1 MVNNMKDNDKT
12 LLIMAA
18 GMGSR
23 YGGLKQ
29 IEPVGPNGEFM
40 IDYSIYDAI
49 MAGFKKVICIIK
61 EENLEVF
68 EETVGARI
76 KEHIPV
82 EYVFQKMEDLPQ
94 GYSVPEGRVKPW
106 GTAHAILA
114 AKDLINGKFVVINA
128 DDFYGRDAYF
138 VVSKFLDELDDKN
151 STNYGLVGYKVKNTL
166 TENGG
171 VKRGVCEEDNGYLK
185 KLTESIVEEQDGVII
200 ATPLDG
206 SSSFTVAS
214 ETRVSMNM
222 FGFTPEIFNY
232 IEKTFPEFLESHKE
246 TIEKCE
252 FLIPDVLED
261 AVRKNKATVT
271 MLKTNAM
278 WQGVTYK
285 EDKEIVVKAIRKLID
300 EKEYPE
306 NLWN

>member
-1 MVNNMKDNDKT
+1 MKNNDKT

-40 IDYSIYDAI
+40 IDYSIYDA
-49 MAGFKKVICIIK
+49 MLAGFKKVICIIK

-68 EETVGARI
+68 EETIGTRI
-76 KEHIPV
+76 KEHMPL
-82 EYVFQKMEDLPQ
+82 EYVFQKMEDLPD
-94 GYSVPEGRVKPW
+94 GYSVPENRVKPW

-114 AKDLINGKFVVINA
+114 AKDLIDGNFVVINA

-138 VVSKFLDELDDKN
+138 VVSKFLDELEDNN
-151 STNYGLVGYKVKNTL
+151 SANYGLVGYKVKNTL

-171 VKRGVCEEDNGYLK
+171 VKRGVCEEENGYLK
-185 KLTESIVEEQDGVII
+185 KLTESIVEEHDGVIT

-206 SSSFTVAS
+206 SSPFTVES

-232 IEKTFPEFLESHKE
+232 IEENFPTFLEKHKD

-261 AVRKNKATVT
+261 AVSKKRATVT
-271 MLKTNAM
+271 MLRTNAM

-285 EDKEIVVKAIRKLID
+285 EDKETVVKAIRKLID
-300 EKEYPE
+300 EGIYKE
-306 NLWN
+306 NLWK